1 MMMRSPLFLKV
12 AAILLW
18 IDAVGFGLPCIMAIN
33 HFLSGRGILYIMGF
47 PTYGRGPFERYG
59 LQTTVPLLAGFLSV
73 CTLEGLAGWLV
84 WRGRRSGVI
93 LSLILLPAGAV
104 YWWGFALP
112 IPPVFAIARTPL
124 VLLSWSRLK

>member
-1 MMMRSPLFLKV
+1 MRSPLFLRV

-33 HFLSGRGILYIMGF
+33 HFLSGQGILYIMGF

-84 WRGRRSGVI
+84 WRGRRSGAI

-112 IPPVFAIARTPL
+112 FPPVFAIARTPL
-124 VLLSWSRLK
+124 ILLSWSRLK

>member
-1 MMMRSPLFLKV
+1 MRSPLFLRV

-18 IDAVGFGLPCIMAIN
+18 IDAVGFGVPCIMAIN

-84 WRGRRSGVI
+84 WRGRRSGAI

-112 IPPVFAIARTPL
+112 FPPLFAIARTSL
-124 VLLSWSRLK
+124 ILLSWSRLK